1 MHILYLPAT
10 TDNIIMSNL
19 DPVDFARFSTVCKPI
34 HEDAMSFLSRA
45 FNINKHLAP
54 YFSPAETETFRR
66 LQASTGM
73 LISGTSALEFFL
85 RYSFDNSLP
94 ELEVFVEHSFAL
106 QVGRW
111 LITIGYE
118 FIPVGRQNEEFKMA
132 YTEASGP
139 QGVRSYRSF
148 KYATA
153 VFSFFSFRTEK
164 TVQLIAA
171 CNSPLQVIL
180 NMSLSCAMNI
190 ISHDIAVAFYPRS
203 TFDKKESLLINYT
216 GLPEQHIDSN
226 HITLYE
232 DRGWAMQTKLRL
244 PEFIKLVRRVGDRS
258 CWTIPLRPI
267 SYDGVRV
274 SYPYRVTGN
283 SWRHA
288 FRGFRGN
295 FMDTMPVTHYNL
307 KYTYVLGCDDVAHAA
322 MERVRIDIVGQEY
335 ADELYNEEITQQYG
349 DI

>member
-1 MHILYLPAT
+1 
-10 TDNIIMSNL
+10 MSNL
-19 DPVDFARFSTVCKPI
+19 DPVDFARFSSVCRPI
-34 HEDAMSFLSRA
+34 HEDAMSFRSRA

-54 YFSPAETETFRR
+54 YFLQAETEAFRR

-85 RYSFDNSLP
+85 RSCFNVPLQ

-118 FIPVGRQNEEFKMA
+118 FIPAGPQNDEFKMA

-153 VFSFFSFRTEK
+153 VFRFFSFRTGK
-164 TVQLIAA
+164 NVQLIAA
-171 CNSPLQVIL
+171 CSSPLQVIL
-180 NMSLSCAMNI
+180 NMSSTCTMNI

-203 TFDKKESLLINYT
+203 TFEKKESLLINYI
-216 GLPEQHIDSN
+216 GLPEQLIDSN
-226 HITLYE
+226 DITLYE
-232 DRGWAMQTKLRL
+232 DWGWAMQTKLRL
-244 PEFIKLVRRVGDRS
+244 PEFTKLIRRVGDRS

-267 SYDGVRV
+267 SYEGGRVR
-274 SYPYRVTGN
+274 YPYRVTGN

-295 FMDTMPVTHYNL
+295 FMETMPVTHYNL
-307 KYTYVLGCDDVAHAA
+307 KYTYILGCDDVVHAA
-322 MERVRIDIVGQEY
+322 RERVQIQIVGEEY
-335 ADELYNEEITQQYG
+335 ADELYNNEITEQYG
-349 DI
+349 DM